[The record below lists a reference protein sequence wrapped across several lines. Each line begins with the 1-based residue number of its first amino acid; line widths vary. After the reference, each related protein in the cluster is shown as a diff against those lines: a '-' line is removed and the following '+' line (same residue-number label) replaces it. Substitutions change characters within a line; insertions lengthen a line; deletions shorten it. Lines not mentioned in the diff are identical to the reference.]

1 MAVQPNAG
9 LVRLMRVTTDLRHS
23 TSHPVALEVLLRAA
37 AIVLASMVILGL
49 LPAIA
54 EAAG

>member
-1 MAVQPNAG
+1 
-9 LVRLMRVTTDLRHS
+9 MRVIIHLRHS
-23 TSHPVALEVLLRAA
+23 TTHPLAQELLLRAA
-37 AIVLASMVILGL
+37 AVALVLVVILGL